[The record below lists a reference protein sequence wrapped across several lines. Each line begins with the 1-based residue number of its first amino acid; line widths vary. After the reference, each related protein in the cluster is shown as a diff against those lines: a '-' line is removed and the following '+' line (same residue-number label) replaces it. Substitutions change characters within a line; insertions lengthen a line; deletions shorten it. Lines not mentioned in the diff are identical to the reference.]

1 VKASKEREVLLTAAV
16 LRDFVPAQV
25 CAYCTADEPTVR
37 AVLQAHP
44 GLFREYTR
52 AGSDSTQSGSRRWEV
67 ISADRLEQELV
78 EPDTPEGTAG
88 PDTAHNRSRLSPIA
102 DDAQE
107 RRRFAEELLINS
119 EPDADPERR
128 SASARLATT
137 YLRQYL
143 AELAGARSR
152 WWNGVVETV
161 EPPPDV
167 RGALLL
173 AELIIASATGSPVVQ
188 ELVGSL
194 NDWAEENTTTTSTD
208 PAMSPATG
216 PATRPPTGP
225 VTSPDHE
232 TASQLLLTAQQ
243 ELARHLPSPSSGA
256 VDLRTRVDLSDQ
268 GNGQ

>member
-44 GLFREYTR
+44 GLFREYATT
-52 AGSDSTQSGSRRWEV
+52 GSDLAQSGSHRWEV
-67 ISADRLEQELV
+67 ISADRLEQALV
-78 EPDTPEGTAG
+78 EPGAPEGAAG
-88 PDTAHNRSRLSPIA
+88 PDTARNSARPSRIA

-107 RRRFAEELLINS
+107 RRRFAEELLIS
-119 EPDADPERR
+119 CEPDADPERR

-152 WWNGVVETV
+152 WWNGVVEGV

-173 AELIIASATGSPVVQ
+173 AELIFASATGSPVVQ

-194 NDWAEENTTTTSTD
+194 NDWAEANTT
-208 PAMSPATG
+208 ATG
-216 PATRPPTGP
+216 
-225 VTSPDHE
+225 TSPDQE
-232 TASQLLLTAQQ
+232 TADQILLTAQQ
-243 ELARHLPSPSSGA
+243 ELARHLPPPSSGA

-268 GNGQ
+268 GDGQ